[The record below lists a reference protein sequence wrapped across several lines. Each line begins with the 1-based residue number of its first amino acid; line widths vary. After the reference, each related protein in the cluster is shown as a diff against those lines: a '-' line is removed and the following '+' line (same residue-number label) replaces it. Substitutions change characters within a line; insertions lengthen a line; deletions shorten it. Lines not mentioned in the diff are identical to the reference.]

1 MVTKPISFQSKCRL
15 HATLV
20 NRDLMEFFDNPD
32 NYKEKAVRVGRQWF
46 KEELRSKSN
55 ADLHKLWFVLLKER
69 NMLLT
74 MEKLYKD
81 EKEPMPNPERIG
93 KA

>member
-1 MVTKPISFQSKCRL
+1 
-15 HATLV
+15 
-20 NRDLMEFFDNPD
+20 MEFFDNPD

-93 KA
+93 KP